1 MQPPHIGHEQLR
13 PAHRQDCIQELGLAG
28 LEQVALTQRFEV
40 QVPAGVT
47 ACAHDKVAVYV
58 GSGCEGNGQAVM
70 LLLLL
75 FQSIIAKMSTLTSLS
90 TS

>member
-1 MQPPHIGHEQLR
+1 M
-13 PAHRQDCIQELGLAG
+13 
-28 LEQVALTQRFEV
+28 
-40 QVPAGVT
+40 PAGVT